1 MPVRGDCSWS
11 VHNNRTSRGQASV
24 EVMLVALSLLAIV
37 LLPVT
42 SSNET
47 LVVLLER
54 VVQSW
59 MFVFSV
65 TWQYFLLHP
74 WVA

>member
-1 MPVRGDCSWS
+1 MPVIKACSWS
-11 VHNNRTSRGQASV
+11 VHSRASRGQASV
-24 EVMLVALSLLAIV
+24 EAMLVALSLLAIV

-42 SSNET
+42 TTNET
-47 LVVLLER
+47 LVELLDR

-59 MFVFSV
+59 MFVFAV